1 MRLSVAVLITLVAR
15 FAEAQDL
22 GQLGPVYP
30 IAEQSLLEQIRERLL
45 AKERTGELSALSQR
59 MIQQSRDR
67 IIHPSPVSGLL
78 TSDSTRTHY
87 VDLTFTLQRN
97 ISDAQGRLLFPAGT
111 RTNPL
116 DVVGLSR
123 RLLFFDARDPRQ
135 LNLAA
140 SLLAERPAKTRPVL
154 VGGSYLDLM
163 KAWKIPVYFD
173 QQGILVKRFGIRQVP
188 ALVYQEGRRLRV
200 DELGVQP

>member
-1 MRLSVAVLITLVAR
+1 MRLSVAMFILLVAR
-15 FAEAQDL
+15 FVEAQDL

-59 MIQQSRDR
+59 MIQQSQDR
-67 IIHPSPVSGLL
+67 IAHPLPVPGLL
-78 TSDSTRTHY
+78 TSDSARTHY

-97 ISDAQGRLLFPAGT
+97 ITDAQGKLLFAAGT

-135 LNLAA
+135 LNRAI
-140 SLLAERPAKTRPVL
+140 SLLAERPARTRPVL

-173 QQGILVKRFGIRQVP
+173 QQGVLVKRFGIRQVP